1 MKKAIIAGVGALNGL
16 GSELSHRFAQENLD
30 VTVVGRT
37 EEKIVQVCE
46 SIKNSGLSAN
56 PYVCDVTNENE
67 VKKLFDLF
75 NSDLELVVYN
85 AGNNMP
91 GKIVEMDSSYFED
104 CWRIC
109 CYGAFLFSKYALLNF
124 MNNNTPGKLF
134 FTGASASLRGKSNF
148 GAFNSAKGAMRNLA
162 QALAKEYALNNIH
175 VAHVIVDG
183 PLDGERIR
191 IKFPDFIEKFG
202 QERLIN
208 IQGVADGYIFLYHQ
222 KKSSWSFEIDLR
234 TYKEDW

>member
-37 EEKIVQVCE
+37 EEKILKVCE
-46 SIKNSGLSAN
+46 SIKNIGLSAN
-56 PYVCDVTNENE
+56 PYVCDVTSEEE
-67 VKKLFDLF
+67 VKKLFVLF
-75 NSDLELVVYN
+75 NNDLDLVIYN
-85 AGNNMP
+85 AGNNMH
-91 GKIVEMDSSYFED
+91 GKIIHMDPSYFEE

-109 CYGAFLFSKYALLNF
+109 CYGAFLFSKYSLLNF
-124 MNNNTPGKLF
+124 TQNKTPGKLF
-134 FTGASASLRGKSNF
+134 FTGASASLRGRSNY

-162 QALAKEYALNNIH
+162 QALAKEYAQNNIH
-175 VAHVIVDG
+175 VSHVIVDG
-183 PLDGERIR
+183 PLDGEKIR

-202 QERLIN
+202 QERLIS
-208 IQGVADGYIFLYHQ
+208 IKGVADGYLFLYYQ
-222 KKSSWSFEIDLR
+222 KKSAWSFEIDLR

>member
-16 GSELSHRFAQENLD
+16 GSELSQRFAKENLD

-37 EEKIVQVCE
+37 EEKILKVCQ
-46 SIKNSGLSAN
+46 SIKDIGLSAN
-56 PYVCDVTNENE
+56 PYVCDVTSEEE
-67 VKKLFDLF
+67 VVKLFALF
-75 NSDLELVVYN
+75 NNDLDLVVYN
-85 AGNNMP
+85 VGNNMS
-91 GKIVEMDSSYFED
+91 GKIIEMDSSYFEE

-124 MNNNTPGKLF
+124 THNKTPGKLF
-134 FTGASASLRGKSNF
+134 FTGASASLRGRQNY

-162 QALAKEYALNNIH
+162 QALAKEYAQNNIH
-175 VAHVIVDG
+175 IAHVIVDG
-183 PLDGERIR
+183 PLDGEKIR
-191 IKFPDFIEKFG
+191 VKFPDFIEKFG

-222 KKSSWSFEIDLR
+222 KKSSWSFELDMR

>member
-37 EEKIVQVCE
+37 EEKILKVCE
-46 SIKNSGLSAN
+46 SINNIGLSAN
-56 PYVCDVTNENE
+56 PYVCDVTNDNE

-75 NSDLELVVYN
+75 NSELDLVVYN
-85 AGNNMP
+85 AGNNMH
-91 GKIVEMDSSYFED
+91 GKIIHMDPSYFEE

-109 CYGAFLFSKYALLNF
+109 CYGAFLFSKYSLLNF
-124 MNNNTPGKLF
+124 TQNKTPGKLF
-134 FTGASASLRGKSNF
+134 FTGASASLRGRSNY

-162 QALAKEYALNNIH
+162 QALAKEYAQDNIH

-183 PLDGERIR
+183 PLDGEKIR

-202 QERLIN
+202 QERLIS
-208 IQGVADGYIFLYHQ
+208 IRCRHIF
-222 KKSSWSFEIDLR
+222 
-234 TYKEDW
+234 